1 MTEEEK
7 QRLCSMMGDI
17 ERPKKSGCLA
27 ILLIPIVLS
36 TLVLLSCQGN
46 RFARRQLSF
55 ENAIDDYNNDDRS
68 ILIVIIVL
76 LLSFGV
82 LSVRD

>member
-1 MTEEEK
+1 MKKIKINVSMTEEEK

-36 TLVLLSCQGN
+36 TLVLLSC
-46 RFARRQLSF
+46 
-55 ENAIDDYNNDDRS
+55 
-68 ILIVIIVL
+68 
-76 LLSFGV
+76 
-82 LSVRD
+82 